1 MGNTGVRFS
10 QTRSSWDAMVIDL
23 TRLIDVRAD
32 NGTDPSGLGTSV
44 TIDVSASAMS
54 LDCRGG
60 GSARV
65 DNGQGRRR
73 LGVRRRSLQEMSNTG
88 DLQIASGNLV
98 LSADGTGGAVAT
110 PSTGVCL
117 VDDFSGYWLWLG
129 ALAYPLV
136 AALLALQVQGGDLGR
151 DRASAKS

>member
-1 MGNTGVRFS
+1 MG
-10 QTRSSWDAMVIDL
+10 AMVIDL
-23 TRLIDVRAD
+23 TRLIDVRGD
-32 NGTDPSGLGTSV
+32 GTFSRV

-65 DNGQGRRR
+65 DNTQSRRR
-73 LGVRRRSLQEMSNTG
+73 LLGVRRRSLQEMSNTG

-98 LSADGTGGAVAT
+98 LSADGSSPT

-117 VDDFSGYWLWLG
+117 VDDFSG
-129 ALAYPLV
+129 
-136 AALLALQVQGGDLGR
+136 
-151 DRASAKS
+151 